1 MAFFDDITS
10 SATEIYNSGVEFVGD
25 AVSSVSNTVSNGLD
39 YIAGDIPEASERSK
53 TKGVMQYPLTLGATT
68 PVEYESDPDI
78 LTMATSKSTGDPFV
92 TFAFKEI
99 SISEADLGAINT
111 VSGDLSKAGI
121 AAATSYGVMKMATSG
136 GGSGSNLVNAAKAVA
151 VVSAGAAAIYSVS
164 KLEEAFDSMAA
175 NAKLDQ
181 NPNRITR
188 SHVALYMPSGI
199 TIQDGANY
207 EANSR
212 AAIALATE
220 GYTNE
225 DIKVATAAMAGQALM
240 GSGVGAAALGATGA
254 PTGGVIAAAGELIH
268 LTGDEDLRILG
279 RAMNPN
285 EYMQFKSTQLRTFSM
300 SFKFLPESNKESAEV
315 TDIIKEFRTALY
327 PTKNSAITL
336 VVPDI
341 LDISFHGAEGMV
353 KMPEV
358 ALTSVNVTYNPN
370 SASFF
375 KQGGTP
381 VELSMSIE
389 MQEIHPIH
397 RDDVINGGL

>member
-25 AVSSVSNTVSNGLD
+25 AVSSVSDSISNGLD
-39 YIAGDIPEASERSK
+39 YIAGDSDDALETDSK
-53 TKGVMQYPLTLGATT
+53 GKQILQYPLTLGAIA
-68 PVEYESDPDI
+68 PVEYESDPDPK
-78 LTMATSKSTGDPFV
+78 TKTTSKSTGDPFV
-92 TFAFKEI
+92 TFAFKEV
-99 SISEADLGAINT
+99 SISEEELAATKT
-111 VSGDLSKAGI
+111 VSGTLSQAGVS
-121 AAATSYGVMKMATSG
+121 AATAYGAFKLASATG
-136 GGSGSNLVNAAKAVA
+136 GGGKITNTISLLAKGAGAVGAVSAVSNLND
-151 VVSAGAAAIYSVS
+151 
-164 KLEEAFDSMAA
+164 AFDTMTE
-175 NAKLDQ
+175 NAKLDI
-181 NPNRITR
+181 NPNRVTR
-188 SHVALYMPSGI
+188 SHVALYMPSAI

-207 EANSR
+207 EANAR
-212 AAIALATE
+212 AAIALAQ
-220 GYTNE
+220 GGLGVE
-225 DIKVATAAMAGQALM
+225 DLKVANAALAGQALM
-240 GSGVGAAALGATGA
+240 GSGVGAAAVGATGIPA
-254 PTGGVIAAAGELIH
+254 GGGMAAAGELIH

-300 SFKFLPESNKESAEV
+300 SFKFLPESSTESTAV
-315 TDIIKEFRTALY
+315 TDIIKQFRTALY

-353 KMPEV
+353 KMPMV

-397 RDDVINGGL
+397 RADVINEGL